1 MSRVKPKR
9 AKRQA
14 APVISPPVLN
24 QAAIAVDSMSHDERV
39 QLADEIYLKQPN
51 LLASVVVQHHM
62 GASLPLVEGL
72 LTILLVA
79 YQAMKLSGHRWP
91 VISEDTQDVCLQ
103 RLTGKV
109 RFIEGLDAGS
119 AQQAIGQQIEQHSE
133 PYLLAFVFGQL
144 KEHDLLAI
152 RTDVEKYLVLGAL
165 NLVECIAATV
175 DTNGSH
181 SRRS

>member
-1 MSRVKPKR
+1 MRRVGSKR
-9 AKRQA
+9 PGRPVATAISQNVLVQA
-14 APVISPPVLN
+14 IVS
-24 QAAIAVDSMSHDERV
+24 VDRMSHDERV

-51 LLASVVVQHHM
+51 LLASVVVQHQM
-62 GASLPLVEGL
+62 GAGLPQVEDL

-79 YQAMKLSGHRWP
+79 YQAMKMSGHHWP

-119 AQQAIGQQIEQHSE
+119 TQRAIAQQIEQHSE
-133 PYLLAFVFGQL
+133 KYLLAFVFGQL
-144 KEHDLLAI
+144 KEHDLLGI
-152 RTDVEKYLVLGAL
+152 RTDIEKHLVLGAL

-175 DTNGSH
+175 DTSGSH
-181 SRRS
+181 IAHR

>member
-1 MSRVKPKR
+1 MPRVKPKR

-14 APVISPPVLN
+14 APAISQVVLA
-24 QAAIAVDSMSHDERV
+24 QAAVAVDRMGHDERV

-51 LLASVVVQHHM
+51 LLASVVVQHQM
-62 GASLPLVEGL
+62 GASLPQVEGL

-79 YQAMKLSGHRWP
+79 YQAMKMSGHRWP
-91 VISEDTQDVCLQ
+91 VISEDTQDVCLR

-119 AQQAIGQQIEQHSE
+119 IQRALGQQIEQHSE

-144 KEHDLLAI
+144 REHDLLGI

-165 NLVECIAATV
+165 NLAECIAATV
-175 DTNGSH
+175 STNDSH
-181 SRRS
+181 SPRP